1 MKTIITGGTGLVGSE
16 FSDKCIKL
24 SSKDVNLINQKEVD
38 LFFEKE
44 EPDNVIHCAAKVG
57 GVLNNMS
64 NKGSFFYENVMMN
77 TNVIHS
83 SFKHG
88 VKNLV
93 AFLSTCVFPV
103 DVSYPLT
110 EDKMHLGPPHFSNNS
125 YAYSKRM
132 LDIQIKAY
140 KEQYGTNYK
149 CVIPCNIYGPND
161 NFNLINGH
169 VIPSIVHKCYIAKN
183 TNTPLTIWGNGEPLR
198 EFIFSR
204 DVAFLSEWILENYNE
219 EEPIILSS
227 SQEISI
233 REVVNLVVE
242 LMEFDGKVVWDE
254 SKPNG
259 QYRKPSDNSKIKK
272 YLPDFQFTSL
282 REGLKETVDF
292 VKNNYNIIRK

>member
-1 MKTIITGGTGLVGSE
+1 
-16 FSDKCIKL
+16 
-24 SSKDVNLINQKEVD
+24 VNLINQKDVD

-44 EPDNVIHCAAKVG
+44 KPDSVIHCAAKVG

-64 NKGSFFYENVMMN
+64 NKGDFFYENIMMN
-77 TNVIHS
+77 TNVINS

-93 AFLSTCVFPV
+93 AFLSTCVFPD

-110 EDKMHLGPPHFSNNS
+110 ENKMHLGPPHFSNNS

-183 TNTPLTIWGNGEPLR
+183 TNAPLTIWGNGEPLR

-242 LMEFDGKVVWDE
+242 LMEFDGKVIWDE

-272 YLPDFQFTSL
+272 YLPNFQFTSL
-282 REGLKETVDF
+282 RDGLKETVDF
-292 VKNNYNIIRK
+292 VKNNYSLIRK